1 MGDLQGF
8 LEKNNVPF
16 DKEPPK
22 AQLEAAARDS
32 GGQGTVWLSY
42 DMSFIPSY
50 VLN

>member
-1 MGDLQGF
+1 MGNLQGF

-22 AQLEAAARDS
+22 AQLEAAARES
-32 GGQGTVWLSY
+32 GGQGTSN
-42 DMSFIPSY
+42 DMLFILSY